1 MGYEIRLHIGMA
13 NDYGSGDKYG
23 WHEIA
28 TIDLCKVACYEMGE
42 LINRVRN
49 ATKSEEIEEQYKGGF
64 KFVEMYQ
71 LGSDDPIT
79 VDLYGDALVAV
90 PAQAVLYAMK
100 HDNSKEPYRRFPPAI
115 ALLESIIEN
124 FERDEIYC
132 ILYGH

>member
-1 MGYEIRLHIGMA
+1 MT
-13 NDYGSGDKYG
+13 NNYGSGDKCG

-28 TIDLCKVACYEMGE
+28 TIDLCKVACDEMGE

-49 ATKSEEIEEQYKGGF
+49 ASKSEEIEEQYKGGF

-71 LGSDDPIT
+71 LGADVPIT
-79 VDLYGDALVAV
+79 EDLYGDALVAV
-90 PAQAVLYAMK
+90 PAQSVLYAMK

-115 ALLESIIEN
+115 LLLESIVEN
-124 FERDEIYC
+124 FDKDEIYC

>member
-1 MGYEIRLHIGMA
+1 MGYETRLHIGTT
-13 NDYGSGDKYG
+13 NDYGSGDKCG

-28 TIDLCKVACYEMGE
+28 TIDLCKVACDEMGE

-49 ATKSEEIEEQYKGGF
+49 ASKSEEIEEQYKGGF

-79 VDLYGDALVAV
+79 EDLYGDALVAV

-100 HDNSKEPYRRFPPAI
+100 HDNSKDPYRRFPPAI
-115 ALLESIIEN
+115 ALLESIVEN
-124 FERDEIYC
+124 FDKDEIYC

>member
-1 MGYEIRLHIGMA
+1 MGYETRLHIGMA

-28 TIDLCKVACYEMGE
+28 TIDLCKVACDEMGE
-42 LINRVRN
+42 LIERIRSVS
-49 ATKSEEIEEQYKGGF
+49 KPGKIEEEYKGGF
-64 KFVEMYQ
+64 KFVEMYR
-71 LGSDDPIT
+71 GDVAIT
-79 VDLYGDALVAV
+79 EDSYGDALVAV
-90 PAQAVLYAMK
+90 PAEAVLYAMK

-124 FERDEIYC
+124 FNRDEIYC

>member
-1 MGYEIRLHIGMA
+1 MGYETRLHIGTT
-13 NDYGSGDKYG
+13 NDYGSGDKCG

-28 TIDLCKVACYEMGE
+28 TIDLCKVAYEEMGE

-49 ATKSEEIEEQYKGGF
+49 AGRAEEIEEKYKGGF

-71 LGSDDPIT
+71 LGSDEPIT
-79 VDLYGDALVAV
+79 EDQYGDALVAV
-90 PAQAVLYAMK
+90 PAAAVLYAMK

-115 ALLESIIEN
+115 ALLESIVEN
-124 FERDEIYC
+124 FDKDEIYC